1 MTLSMYQASV
11 PVLVRALRALSDVLS
26 KGEQHARESGA
37 DPKSLLDAR
46 LAPDMFPL
54 PRQVQIATDMAKGG
68 VARLA
73 GIEPPTYADEE
84 SGFAELRARI
94 DKTVAFLESVPADQ
108 IDGSE
113 DRDIVLKIAGEEM
126 PFKGQPYLL
135 HFVLPN
141 VFFHSATA
149 YDLLRMKG
157 VPLGKRDFLGGI

>member
-11 PVLVRALRALSDVLS
+11 PVLVRQLRALSDLLA
-26 KGEQHARESGA
+26 KGEQHAREAGV
-37 DPKSLLDAR
+37 DPRALLEAR

-73 GIEPPTYADEE
+73 GRDVPAYADEE
-84 SGFAELRARI
+84 SNFAELRARI
-94 DKTVAFLESVPADQ
+94 EKTIAFIESVPADT

-113 DRDIVLKIAGEEM
+113 DRDITLVIAGNEM

-141 VFFHSATA
+141 VFFHATA
-149 YDLLRMKG
+149 AYALLRHKG
-157 VPLGKRDFLGGI
+157 VPLGKRDFLGGL